1 MAAVQEAQQE
11 AMATIDAAKVLVDKV
26 LSILQLV
33 SLSPSLSLNFAT
45 NPIGFLMQLLE
56 HLGVTYEELR
66 DWLSNFLIYILPML
80 EVSIKAILLT
90 NLKSM
95 VTCTADP
102 RIPDKY
108 RKQHKAITSYN
119 TSQEYGID
127 ISLETIDFFNKLT
140 VNPLSD
146 EGKDWYFGLDGVKDV
161 YKFARAED
169 FDAFLWFIMHKGKFP
184 NSSKI
189 SGVTEFSSST
199 GSFKA
204 ESYVGDSLLETV
216 TVNFGDSNPSRIL
229 PGNTFTYT
237 SDAQII
243 SLCIESLYGKD
254 NKITKNTL
262 VPVSD
267 DWNSVNWYTRRGDYL
282 TSNLGIGK
290 KESRDYNKECGIC
303 NIQFLDQ
310 ASTQDSPLTGLVNNK
325 FRFTILPKPYVHTPS
340 LGEPIWRFKKLLFN
354 SKGEYDPNG
363 KYTISTGVTEEV
375 KYVYVYNGIEY
386 TTSEDARNAV
396 KNDYPRKSEQSTEDY
411 ETEIDEYVKKYVYTE
426 CTNIIIKID
435 SSEILKIDCKSGN
448 VVINNKSKLIKN
460 LIECYPGLT
469 VFEFN
474 YDYVMGMKLFD
485 AKVIA
490 TTLLDSLKNMRL
502 GVGATIGMQHQDG
515 TDEIVEIIKN
525 IIESDDISVNDC
537 FFEFSNDKYDALLRN
552 AEERNARKKDVSSV
566 KDILNEYNDEVSLHE
581 QIDVLNRAFTQ
592 ASEIVTDGLEEQ
604 DKFKV
609 RFDFVTD
616 LIEQL
621 TLALVKAIFSPK
633 VLMLFEVNETIMGG
647 KWQKLNFKDLIKAM
661 RTIIVAIIK
670 EVRDLIIQELLKML
684 MKILSP
690 IIAVLTASIVR
701 EQIEAYTEVIDDI
714 IRNCPRIWFSMG
726 NQYSDTKLDTVDYAD
741 IDTSVT
747 KGGESP
753 QLNNC

>member
-26 LSILQLV
+26 LSILQLI
-33 SLSPSLSLNFAT
+33 SFSPSLSLNFAT

-95 VTCTADP
+95 VTCAADP
-102 RIPDKY
+102 RIPEKY
-108 RKQHKAITSYN
+108 RKQHKVVDNYN

-184 NSSKI
+184 NSTKI
-189 SGVTEFSSST
+189 TDLSELGNSHNGE
-199 GSFKA
+199 
-204 ESYVGDSLLETV
+204 SLLETV
-216 TVNFGDSNPSRIL
+216 TVNFNNDNPSRIL
-229 PGNTFTYT
+229 PGNTFTYK
-237 SDAQII
+237 SDAQVI
-243 SLCIESLYGKD
+243 SLCIESLYGED
-254 NKITKNTL
+254 NKITQNTL

-325 FRFTILPKPYVHTPS
+325 FRFTILPKPYVHVPNIS
-340 LGEPIWRFKKLLFN
+340 AGEPPWRFKKLLFN
-354 SKGEYDPNG
+354 SKGEYDPKG
-363 KYTISTGVTEEV
+363 KYTFKQTVGEKLLCFDKDGNLVEECKCVRVNPNTHEEENICVRKAIQLTGLSTS
-375 KYVYVYNGIEY
+375 VY
-386 TTSEDARNAV
+386 
-396 KNDYPRKSEQSTEDY
+396 
-411 ETEIDEYVKKYVYTE
+411 IDV
-426 CTNIIIKID
+426 
-435 SSEILKIDCKSGN
+435 KSGN
-448 VVINNKSKLIKN
+448 VIVSKPSDLIKD
-460 LIECYPGLT
+460 LFECYPGLT
-469 VFEFN
+469 VYEFN

-490 TTLLDSLKNMRL
+490 TTLLDSLINMRL

-552 AEERNARKKDVSSV
+552 AEERNAKKKDVSSV

-592 ASEIVTDGLEEQ
+592 ASAIVTDGLEEQ

-621 TLALVKAIFSPK
+621 TLALIKAIFSPK

-661 RTIIVAIIK
+661 RSIIVSIIN
-670 EVRDLIIQELLKML
+670 EIRDLIIQELLKML

-701 EQIEAYTEVIDDI
+701 EQIEAYTEIIDDI

-747 KGGESP
+747 NGGESP

>member
-1 MAAVQEAQQE
+1 MTALQDAQQE

-26 LSILQLV
+26 LSILQLI
-33 SLSPSLSLNFAT
+33 SLSPSLSINFAT
-45 NPIGFLMQLLE
+45 NPIGYLLQLLE
-56 HLGVTYEELR
+56 HLGVTYDDLVNF
-66 DWLSNFLIYILPML
+66 LTNFLIYIIPAL
-80 EVSIKAILLT
+80 EVSVKAIMLT

-108 RKQHKAITSYN
+108 RKRHVAPTNYN
-119 TSQEYGID
+119 TAQLYGID
-127 ISLETIDFFNKLT
+127 INLESIDFFNKLT
-140 VNPLSD
+140 TNPLSD
-146 EGKDWYFGLDGVKDV
+146 EGKYKYFGLDDVKDV

-237 SDAQII
+237 KDAQVI

-267 DWNSVNWYTRRGDYL
+267 DWNSVNWYTRRGDYF
-282 TSNLGIGK
+282 TKNLGIGK
-290 KESRDYNKECGIC
+290 GKPRDYSKECGIC

-325 FRFTILPKPYVHTPS
+325 FRFSILPKPYVHVPNLS
-340 LGEPIWRFKKLLFN
+340 AGEPPWRFKKLLFN

-363 KYTISTGVTEEV
+363 KFTILPGTSDDRVTIEV
-375 KYVYVYNGIEY
+375 GEATITIN
-386 TTSEDARNAV
+386 
-396 KNDYPRKSEQSTEDY
+396 P
-411 ETEIDEYVKKYVYTE
+411 
-426 CTNIIIKID
+426 
-435 SSEILKIDCKSGN
+435 KSGSVSVGDKN
-448 VVINNKSKLIKN
+448 ELIKH
-460 LIECYPGLT
+460 LVECYPGLT

-490 TTLLDSLKNMRL
+490 STLLDSLQSIRL
-502 GVGATIGMQHQDG
+502 GFGVSVGISHEDG
-515 TDEIVEIIKN
+515 TDEIRDILKS
-525 IIESDDISVNDC
+525 IIESDDISVDDC
-537 FFEFSNDKYDALLRN
+537 FFEFNNDKYDALLKN
-552 AEERNARKKDVSSV
+552 AEERKARKRDVSEI
-566 KDILNEYNDEVSLHE
+566 KDILNEFDESADLH
-581 QIDVLNRAFTQ
+581 QQVDVLNRAITQ
-592 ASEIVTDGLEEQ
+592 ASLAITDGLDEK

-621 TLALVKAIFSPK
+621 TLALVKSILSPK

-647 KWQKLNFKDLIKAM
+647 KWQKISVKDLIKAM
-661 RTIIVAIIK
+661 RQIIVSIIK
-670 EVRDLIIQELLKML
+670 EIRDLVIQELTKLL
-684 MKILSP
+684 LKILSP
-690 IIAVLTASIVR
+690 IVATLSAAIVR
-701 EQIEAYTEVIDDI
+701 EQLEAYTEIIDDI
-714 IRNCPRIWFSMG
+714 IRNCPRIWFSLG
-726 NQYSDTKLDTVDYAD
+726 GYQYSDTKLDTVDYAD
-741 IDTSVT
+741 IDTSIT
-747 KGGESP
+747 KGADSP
-753 QLNNC
+753 QLKNC

>member
-1 MAAVQEAQQE
+1 MAAVQDAQQE

-102 RIPDKY
+102 RIPEKY
-108 RKQHKAITSYN
+108 RKQHKVVDNYN

-184 NSSKI
+184 NSTKI
-189 SGVTEFSSST
+189 TDLSELGNSHNGE
-199 GSFKA
+199 
-204 ESYVGDSLLETV
+204 SLLETV
-216 TVNFGDSNPSRIL
+216 TVNFNNDNPSRIL
-229 PGNTFTYT
+229 PGNTFTYK
-237 SDAQII
+237 SDAQVI
-243 SLCIESLYGKD
+243 SLCIESLYGED
-254 NKITKNTL
+254 NKITQNTL

-325 FRFTILPKPYVHTPS
+325 FRFTILPKPYVHIPYIEDQDNS
-340 LGEPIWRFKKLLFN
+340 EPVWRFKKLLFN
-354 SKGEYDPNG
+354 SKGEYDPKG
-363 KYTISTGVTEEV
+363 KYTIPNATETV
-375 KYVYVYNGIEY
+375 NGITKKIELNVGGI
-386 TTSEDARNAV
+386 S
-396 KNDYPRKSEQSTEDY
+396 
-411 ETEIDEYVKKYVYTE
+411 ID
-426 CTNIIIKID
+426 IR
-435 SSEILKIDCKSGN
+435 SGN
-448 VVINNKSKLIKN
+448 VTVGDKADLMKHLV
-460 LIECYPGLT
+460 ECYPGLT
-469 VFEFN
+469 VYEFN

-490 TTLLDSLKNMRL
+490 TTLLDSLINMRL

-552 AEERNARKKDVSSV
+552 AEERNAKRKDVSSV

-592 ASEIVTDGLEEQ
+592 ASAIVTDGLEEQ

-621 TLALVKAIFSPK
+621 TLALIKAIFSPK

-661 RTIIVAIIK
+661 RSIIVSIIN
-670 EVRDLIIQELLKML
+670 EIRDLIIQELLKML
-684 MKILSP
+684 LKVLSP